1 MRIPRSIICCLWP
14 MLLFAWPS
22 LAQAKSEAETFRSV
36 RDFVSEFYSW
46 YVPEA
51 VKKHKGPAWDLVLKY
66 KGHTFS
72 AELFRALRD
81 DSRAQARVQGEI
93 VGLDFDPFLNTQDPC
108 ESYELGN
115 ITRKDHHYRI
125 DLYSVC
131 SGKRSERPSVICEV
145 ARTNGNWVF
154 VNFLYENM
162 MKEYPNSA
170 NLLATLKLLQEERKH
185 NSP

>member
-14 MLLFAWPS
+14 ILAVAWS
-22 LAQAKSEAETFRSV
+22 IRAQAQDGTEASKSV
-36 RDFVSEFYSW
+36 RDFVQEFYSW

-51 VKKHKGPAWDLVLKY
+51 VKEHKGPAWDPALKY
-66 KGHTFS
+66 KSHTFS
-72 AELFRALRD
+72 TELLRALKE
-81 DSRAQARVQGEI
+81 DSRAQARVKGVI
-93 VGLDFDPFLNTQDPC
+93 IGLDFDPFLNTQDPC
-108 ESYELGN
+108 EGYELGN
-115 ITRKDHHYRI
+115 ISRKENDYWVEV
-125 DLYSVC
+125 YSVC
-131 SGKRSERPSVICEV
+131 SGKRSEHPDVVCEV
-145 ARTNGNWVF
+145 GRENGNWVF